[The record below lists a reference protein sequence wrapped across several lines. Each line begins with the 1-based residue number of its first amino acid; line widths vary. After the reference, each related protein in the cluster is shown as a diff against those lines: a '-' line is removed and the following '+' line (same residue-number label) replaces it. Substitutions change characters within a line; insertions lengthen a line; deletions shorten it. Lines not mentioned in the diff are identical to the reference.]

1 MARYSVTYRG
11 TYGGYGAGTAGRD
24 IELSGEAIPSEKL
37 ITSITYTLDMSASAY
52 SSSQNWRMIEMTI
65 EGSGIYADEDEI
77 SMGGSNRITLE
88 GALNFS

>member
-52 SSSQNWRMIEMTI
+52 SS
-65 EGSGIYADEDEI
+65 
-77 SMGGSNRITLE
+77 
-88 GALNFS
+88 